1 MRYDKQ
7 HKERTRQRLLAEAAA
22 AIKTVGPEQLG
33 VASLMAR
40 LGLTHGG
47 FYAHFKSKDDLIDQA
62 LEASFEQASET
73 FFKSIEGRSPQEGLG
88 AYIDYYL
95 SMAHVGRPEV
105 GCPLPTLSV
114 DMARTKGPARDRL
127 WDGANRLAERLAGL
141 LEKSGVASDEA
152 DRTARSAMAE
162 MAGAVMIARTA
173 TDAEH
178 ARQVIDASR
187 RSVKQRLGLAVD

>member
-33 VASLMAR
+33 VAALMAK

-47 FYAHFKSKDDLIDQA
+47 FYAHFKSKDELIDQA
-62 LEASFEQASET
+62 LQASFEQASEK
-73 FFKSIEGRSPQEGLG
+73 FLESIEGRSPKEGL
-88 AYIDYYL
+88 ATYVDYYL
-95 SMAHVGRPEV
+95 SMAHVGRPEA
-105 GCPLPTLSV
+105 GCPIPTLSV

-127 WDGANRLAERLAGL
+127 WLGANRLAERMAGL
-141 LEKSGVASDEA
+141 LQKSGVPASEA
-152 DRTARSAMAE
+152 IGKARSAMAE
-162 MAGAVMIARTA
+162 MAGAVMLARAAIDT
-173 TDAEH
+173 EH

-187 RSVKQRLGLAVD
+187 DSVKQRLGVT